1 MPARRHRS
9 LSTSSSSSSDSD
21 DSMMSQSRSTSPPT
35 TSPMHKEPKRKK
47 SLQKRA
53 RESSDSNTDA
63 KKPKKRTKK
72 HKDSDSGNKP
82 KQKGMSLQEQC
93 LHIAHWIPRG
103 VDMFCKLTDV
113 FWVAPLVEQ
122 REAAEKADHIEDEQV
137 KSDREAILKN
147 ISKDEEARMMR
158 TYKKITT
165 AAPYL
170 LTLVNGNKK
179 KRRELEGLLTEMQ
192 MIIGQV
198 RSEDASH
205 LKPVI
210 GQYAAYDPDDK
221 DLDPPIRANNQRSHA
236 KMGINH
242 PQLARM
248 LCPVKHLGE
257 YLKDPIA
264 TRQKLENG
272 DIKMRALVWPAMVY
286 SGKIAGEHFNPQLV
300 QNGLFEGYLLEQVM
314 RHLFTGPSSAL
325 CTDSESVGTR
335 PCNARLHNMMEVE
348 AENIAYGVIQS
359 RFTIGSRD
367 KWKEED
373 GTYNYR
379 DAYYRIISTIR
390 DAPDPSWAKAL
401 HEHWNLK
408 LFKNKLGLR
417 ASSSTN
423 TTDDDDDDD
432 FALMRKQYEQR
443 LADEATAQ
451 MVSSDSGPG
460 GEELPTPPKSPS
472 VPVTASDGA
481 KSSTSLPPEIP
492 PPSPDPKPQESA
504 TSEKPEEQ
512 VVSAKEPAVNDF
524 SDLSEPDKLDKEP
537 QPPKSKAKRG
547 RICKAVVQSPLPA
560 PKKARTSCKKK

>member
-21 DSMMSQSRSTSPPT
+21 DSMTRQSRSTSPPT
-35 TSPMHKEPKRKK
+35 TSPVHEEPKRKK
-47 SLQKRA
+47 SLQKCI
-53 RESSDSNTDA
+53 RESWDSNTDV
-63 KKPKKRTKK
+63 KKPNKRIKK
-72 HKDSDSGNKP
+72 HKDSDSGNKS

-93 LHIAHWIPRG
+93 LHVARWIPRG

-113 FWVAPLVEQ
+113 FRVAPLVEQ
-122 REAAEKADHIEDEQV
+122 REAAERADHIEDEQV
-137 KSDREAILKN
+137 KNDCEAILKN
-147 ISKDEEARMMR
+147 ISKDDEAQMMR

-170 LTLVNGNKK
+170 LTL
-179 KRRELEGLLTEMQ
+179 MQ
-192 MIIGQV
+192 TIIGQV

-221 DLDPPIRANNQRSHA
+221 DLDPPIRANNQRSRA

-248 LCPVKHLGE
+248 LCPVKCLGE

-264 TRQKLENG
+264 THQKLQDG

-286 SGKIAGEHFNPQLV
+286 SGKIAGKNFNPQ
-300 QNGLFEGYLLEQVM
+300 QVI

-359 RFTIGSRD
+359 RFAIGSRD

-373 GTYNYR
+373 GNYNYR
-379 DAYYRIISTIR
+379 SAYYRVISTIR
-390 DAPDPSWAKAL
+390 DAPDPNWAKAL

-417 ASSSTN
+417 ALSSMN
-423 TTDDDDDDD
+423 TTDDDDDDDD

-443 LADEATAQ
+443 LADEATAS
-451 MVSSDSGPG
+451 M
-460 GEELPTPPKSPS
+460 
-472 VPVTASDGA
+472 
-481 KSSTSLPPEIP
+481 SLPPEIP

-504 TSEKPEEQ
+504 TSEKPEQ
-512 VVSAKEPAVNDF
+512 HLLRNQP
-524 SDLSEPDKLDKEP
+524 EPDELDELEEEP

-547 RICKAVVQSPLPA
+547 RIRKVVVQSPLPA
-560 PKKARTSCKKK
+560 PKKARKTHKKK